1 MSIDRKLKER
11 KQATPDQVLRVLK
24 GRKGKGIDTD
34 ELSETLRSG
43 KRSVVVAI
51 KSLIKSGYLVSE
63 RGGSYYID
71 SDQQPGKYEFEYKS
85 RADGKYKFGFSSD
98 QHIASKYSRIDVLE
112 DLYDKFAEQK
122 VDRVINCGN
131 WIDGEARFNKH
142 DLLYH
147 GLDNQVG
154 ALVDL
159 YPHRAGIKTY
169 AVAGDDHE
177 GWIGQREGIDIGK
190 YAENAFIESG
200 RTDWIDTG
208 YMESYMNLV
217 HRDSGKT
224 SKLLMMHPG
233 GGSAHA
239 ISWRPQKIVESLSGG
254 EKPSVLLIGHYHK
267 LSYNVI
273 RNVHAIQSGCFSG
286 NTPVETPD
294 GPVCIRDIKVGDYV
308 MTHVG
313 RYRKVTK
320 TMRREHSDTM
330 VSVNYSRIGRL
341 DQTITATPE
350 HPILVKRGSE
360 IAWIPIAEIV
370 EGDLIS
376 TLASKCKVCSDTVPY
391 WMNLCRNCNPMDME
405 DTRLRASTSRGFF
418 CKKRSGVHKHLNDD
432 IIPFCKQMSDEGW
445 TMVPTGGSVVPDAIG
460 FNGDRVVAFELESH
474 MRGSLGEFKKSKY
487 ESSYISDWIDGV
499 EWVDLAPRIEQ
510 PRSFYEADGEF
521 CWVKVVS
528 SKTHYLC
535 DRKRKRMNV
544 YNLSVDEDE
553 SYVAG
558 RIAVHNCTEDQTPFM
573 RKKGIDA
580 HVGGGI
586 CELTQDAKTGAITSC
601 KVEFFC
607 YYNEG
612 YYNNRWSHSGSVT
625 HPKRGLYGRV

>member
-1 MSIDRKLKER
+1 MSIDRKLTER
-11 KQATPDQVLRVLK
+11 KQATPDQVLKVLK
-24 GRKGKGIDTD
+24 GRKGKGIGQD
-34 ELSETLRSG
+34 EIAESLRAG
-43 KRSVVVAI
+43 KRSVAVAI

-63 RGGSYYID
+63 RGGNYYID

-147 GLDNQVG
+147 GLDNQIG

-159 YPHRAGIKTY
+159 YPQRAGIKTY

-177 GWIGQREGIDIGK
+177 GWASATWGVDVGK
-190 YAENAFIESG
+190 FAENAFIDSG
-200 RTDWIDTG
+200 RNDWVDTG

-224 SKLLMMHPG
+224 AKLLMMHPG
-233 GGSAHA
+233 GGSAY
-239 ISWRPQKIVESLSGG
+239 SFSYRPQKIVESLNGG
-254 EKPSVLLIGHYHK
+254 EKPGVLLIGHYHK

-273 RNVHAIQSGCFSG
+273 RNVHAIQSG
-286 NTPVETPD
+286 TT
-294 GPVCIRDIKVGDYV
+294 
-308 MTHVG
+308 
-313 RYRKVTK
+313 
-320 TMRREHSDTM
+320 
-330 VSVNYSRIGRL
+330 
-341 DQTITATPE
+341 Q
-350 HPILVKRGSE
+350 
-360 IAWIPIAEIV
+360 
-370 EGDLIS
+370 
-376 TLASKCKVCSDTVPY
+376 
-391 WMNLCRNCNPMDME
+391 
-405 DTRLRASTSRGFF
+405 
-418 CKKRSGVHKHLNDD
+418 
-432 IIPFCKQMSDEGW
+432 
-445 TMVPTGGSVVPDAIG
+445 
-460 FNGDRVVAFELESH
+460 
-474 MRGSLGEFKKSKY
+474 
-487 ESSYISDWIDGV
+487 
-499 EWVDLAPRIEQ
+499 
-510 PRSFYEADGEF
+510 
-521 CWVKVVS
+521 
-528 SKTHYLC
+528 
-535 DRKRKRMNV
+535 
-544 YNLSVDEDE
+544 
-553 SYVAG
+553 
-558 RIAVHNCTEDQTPFM
+558 DQTPFM

-625 HPKRGLYGRV
+625 HPRRGLYGRV

>member
-1 MSIDRKLKER
+1 
-11 KQATPDQVLRVLK
+11 
-24 GRKGKGIDTD
+24 
-34 ELSETLRSG
+34 
-43 KRSVVVAI
+43 
-51 KSLIKSGYLVSE
+51 VSE
-63 RGGSYYID
+63 RSGSFYLD
-71 SDQQPGKYEFEYKS
+71 SDQQPGQYEFEYKS

-147 GLDNQVG
+147 GLDNQIS
-154 ALVDL
+154 ALVNL

-177 GWIGQREGIDIGK
+177 GWACFAGNSAEIFTLEKGWVRFCDLDGSEHAASKSDSGYWLWQKIRKVIRKPHDGNVIRLKHRSIDVTVTPDHRFEVIRKPSMHGDGIVVNMTAEEIYAQFKPRCIGIPRTCNGGNDFAPCDHIADINDKANQNKLPPASTPENLARLCGWFASEGWTSGNVVCIGQSFSVNSDKSVAIASLLDEMGYSVSIADNCVRFTCKSTAEYLRKNCGEGFANKKLPWWILASGHSVHEAAFFAAIAGDGHDRGDGCGWKYYSGSKAMIDCMTELCQKLGYTCSFYEDTRDSGCTNMHIGEVHDTAFLFARPTIEKYTGDVWCVSVDSGRIFVRDNGKSFWSLNCQDSGVDIGK

-200 RTDWIDTG
+200 RNDWIDTG

-233 GGSAHA
+233 GGSAY
-239 ISWRPQKIVESLSGG
+239 SFSYRPQKIVESLNGG
-254 EKPSVLLIGHYHK
+254 EKPAVLLIGHYHK

-273 RNVHAIQSGCFSG
+273 RNVHAIQSG
-286 NTPVETPD
+286 TT
-294 GPVCIRDIKVGDYV
+294 
-308 MTHVG
+308 
-313 RYRKVTK
+313 
-320 TMRREHSDTM
+320 
-330 VSVNYSRIGRL
+330 
-341 DQTITATPE
+341 Q
-350 HPILVKRGSE
+350 
-360 IAWIPIAEIV
+360 
-370 EGDLIS
+370 
-376 TLASKCKVCSDTVPY
+376 
-391 WMNLCRNCNPMDME
+391 
-405 DTRLRASTSRGFF
+405 
-418 CKKRSGVHKHLNDD
+418 
-432 IIPFCKQMSDEGW
+432 
-445 TMVPTGGSVVPDAIG
+445 
-460 FNGDRVVAFELESH
+460 
-474 MRGSLGEFKKSKY
+474 
-487 ESSYISDWIDGV
+487 
-499 EWVDLAPRIEQ
+499 
-510 PRSFYEADGEF
+510 
-521 CWVKVVS
+521 
-528 SKTHYLC
+528 
-535 DRKRKRMNV
+535 
-544 YNLSVDEDE
+544 
-553 SYVAG
+553 
-558 RIAVHNCTEDQTPFM
+558 DQTPFM